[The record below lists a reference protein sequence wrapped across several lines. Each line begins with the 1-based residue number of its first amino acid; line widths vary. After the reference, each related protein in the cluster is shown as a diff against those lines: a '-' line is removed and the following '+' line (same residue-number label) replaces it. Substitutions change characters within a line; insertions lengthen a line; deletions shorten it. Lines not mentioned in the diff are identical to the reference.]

1 LEVIEIV
8 TKGID
13 IRELALTILLEI
25 SEEGGFSHIAL
36 NQALTKYQYL
46 PKQDRAFLSRLTEGT
61 VERMIELDYM
71 INQFSKIKVKKMKPV
86 IRNILRM
93 GAYQIKYMDQVP
105 VSAACNE
112 AVKLAEKK
120 KFHDLKGFVNGV
132 LRTISRELGNV
143 NYPNKKNQPIQYLSV
158 VYSMPEWIIT
168 NWLKELDFDTI
179 EAMLKASFE
188 QTATTIRCNTCKIS
202 VEDFKKML
210 NEQKVTV
217 HPGAYVKEALRIA
230 DYDSISRLQ
239 GYQEGYF
246 QVQDESSMLVA
257 YAADVREGEVI
268 LDVCAAPGG
277 KSLHL
282 AQLLNG
288 TGKVI
293 ACDLTESKV
302 ELIEENRKR
311 LGFENVEPRVQNALE
326 LNEEFIEMADIVI
339 ADLPCSG
346 LGIIGKKNDNKYK
359 TTPDK
364 QQELAKLQKD
374 ILTVVQQYVKK
385 GGTLIY
391 STCTINQEENLR
403 NVEWFT
409 NNFDFVLE
417 PLNNYLPLPFQK
429 RERKDSTIKEGYINL
444 IPGIHEA
451 DGFFIARLKRK
462 N

>member
-1 LEVIEIV
+1 
-8 TKGID
+8 
-13 IRELALTILLEI
+13 
-25 SEEGGFSHIAL
+25 
-36 NQALTKYQYL
+36 
-46 PKQDRAFLSRLTEGT
+46 
-61 VERMIELDYM
+61 
-71 INQFSKIKVKKMKPV
+71 
-86 IRNILRM
+86 
-93 GAYQIKYMDQVP
+93 
-105 VSAACNE
+105 
-112 AVKLAEKK
+112 
-120 KFHDLKGFVNGV
+120 
-132 LRTISRELGNV
+132 
-143 NYPNKKNQPIQYLSV
+143 
-158 VYSMPEWIIT
+158 
-168 NWLKELDFDTI
+168 
-179 EAMLKASFE
+179 
-188 QTATTIRCNTCKIS
+188 RCNTCKIS

-210 NEQKVTV
+210 TEQKVTV
-217 HPGAYVKEALRIA
+217 HPGAYVKEALRIS

-326 LNEEFIEMADIVI
+326 LNEEFMEMADIVI

-346 LGIIGKKNDNKYK
+346 LGIIGKKNDIKYK

-374 ILTVVQQYVKK
+374 ILSVVQQYVKK

-409 NNFDFVLE
+409 KNYDFVLE
-417 PLNNYLPLPFQK
+417 SLNNYLPLPFQK
-429 RERKDSTIKEGYINL
+429 RERKESTIKEGYINL